1 MILVSVLYPNDAG
14 SKFDQDYYLR
24 THVPLVQARWGGMG
38 LQDARVLRGTAAGD
52 GGQAP
57 YRVIALLTFGSMDEF
72 RSAVKAHGAEIF
84 ADIPKFTDVK
94 PVVQINEP
102 LG

>member
-14 SKFDQDYYLR
+14 SKFDQDYYLQK
-24 THVPLVQARWGGMG
+24 HMPLVQARWGGMG

-57 YRVIALLTFGSMDEF
+57 YRVITLLTFGSLDEF
-72 RSAVKAHGAEIF
+72 RSAAKAHGAEIF
-84 ADIPKFTDVK
+84 ADIPKFTDVQ